1 MRVLVTGATGMIGS
15 EICNALLARGDEVV
29 GLSRDPERARQFD
42 PKVVWHAWNPS
53 DERPPPEAFDGVDAV
68 VNMVGEQ
75 INQRWNDEVK
85 HKIRESRGRAT
96 KNLVDGITAA
106 EPRPQVLVS
115 QSAVGVY
122 GDRGEEML
130 DESKDPASGFLV
142 DVVTEW
148 EAAALA
154 AEQAGLRVA
163 LIRTGLVLD
172 TEGGLLKQL
181 LLPFK
186 MGVGGP
192 LGGGGQYMPWIH
204 RDDEIGLVLWALDTE
219 TASGVLNGAAPNAV
233 TNKVFSKALGKA
245 LNRPAFMPAPK
256 FAVTALRGPEM
267 AGHVME
273 SQRVYPRRP
282 LDLGYVFRFPEI
294 EPALENLVGR

>member
-1 MRVLVTGATGMIGS
+1 
-15 EICNALLARGDEVV
+15 
-29 GLSRDPERARQFD
+29 
-42 PKVVWHAWNPS
+42 
-53 DERPPPEAFDGVDAV
+53 
-68 VNMVGEQ
+68 
-75 INQRWNDEVK
+75 
-85 HKIRESRGRAT
+85 
-96 KNLVDGITAA
+96 
-106 EPRPQVLVS
+106 
-115 QSAVGVY
+115 
-122 GDRGEEML
+122 
-130 DESKDPASGFLV
+130 
-142 DVVTEW
+142 
-148 EAAALA
+148 
-154 AEQAGLRVA
+154 
-163 LIRTGLVLD
+163 
-172 TEGGLLKQL
+172 
-181 LLPFK
+181 
-186 MGVGGP
+186 
-192 LGGGGQYMPWIH
+192 MPWIH